1 MTPHISANVGEIAKT
16 VIMPGDPLR
25 VKYIAENFLDNFK
38 LVSDVR
44 GILAYTGFY
53 KGKEVTVMA
62 SGMGCPSMGIYSYEL
77 FKFYNVENIIRIG
90 SCGSYIK
97 DLNLFDLVLVDECYS
112 NSNYAKYQNGSD
124 LNILSSSK
132 ELNDI
137 IINKA
142 HELEFNIRTG
152 RVYCSD
158 VFYSD
163 VEDKKKIV
171 EEYNCLATEMESFA
185 LFHNANVLGKKAIC
199 VLTVSDNLVTGAKAT
214 PKERE
219 TGFNNMISLVLNS
232 LL

>member
-1 MTPHISANVGEIAKT
+1 MTPHISAKVGEIAKT

-25 VKYIAENFLDNFK
+25 VKYIAENFLDNYK

-44 GILAYTGFY
+44 GILAYTGIY
-53 KGKEVTVMA
+53 KGKEVTIMA

-97 DLNLFDLVLVDECYS
+97 DLNLFDLVLVNECYS
-112 NSNYAKYQNGSD
+112 DSNYAKYQNGCT
-124 LNILSSSK
+124 LNVLNSSK

-137 IINKA
+137 ILNKA
-142 HELEFNIRTG
+142 RELEFNIKLG

-163 VEDKKKIV
+163 IV
-171 EEYNCLATEMESFA
+171 NNKEIVNKYNCLAVEMESFA
-185 LFHNANVLGKKAIC
+185 LFHNANVLGKKATC

-214 PKERE
+214 SQERE
-219 TGFNNMISLVLNS
+219 TGFNNMINLVLNS

>member
-142 HELEFNIRTG
+142 HELEFNVRIG
-152 RVYCSD
+152 CVYCSD

-163 VEDKKKIV
+163 VEDKKKII

-185 LFHNANVLGKKAIC
+185 LFHNANVLGKKATC
-199 VLTVSDNLVTGAKAT
+199 VLTVSDNLVTGAKAS

-219 TGFNNMISLVLNS
+219 TGFNNMINLVLNS
-232 LL
+232 IL

>member
-1 MTPHISANVGEIAKT
+1 MTPHISAKVGEIAKT

-25 VKYIAENFLDNFK
+25 VKYIAENFLDNSK
-38 LVSDVR
+38 LVSNVR
-44 GILAYTGFY
+44 GIFAYTGTY
-53 KGKEVTVMA
+53 KGKEVTIIA

-112 NSNYAKYQNGSD
+112 DSNYAKYQNGCT

-132 ELNDI
+132 ELNDV

-142 HELEFNIRTG
+142 NELKFNIRTG

-163 VEDKKKIV
+163 VVNNKEIVDK
-171 EEYNCLATEMESFA
+171 YNCLAVEMESFA
-185 LFHNANVLGKKAIC
+185 LFHNANVLGKKATC
-199 VLTVSDNLVTGAKAT
+199 VLTVSDNLVTGLKASSE
-214 PKERE
+214 ERE
-219 TGFNNMISLVLNS
+219 TGFNNMINLVLNS
-232 LL
+232 IL

>member
-1 MTPHISANVGEIAKT
+1 MTPHISAKVGEIAKT

-25 VKYIAENFLDNFK
+25 AKYIAENFLDNYK

-44 GILAYTGFY
+44 GILAYTGTY
-53 KGKEVTVMA
+53 KGKEVTIMA

-77 FKFYNVENIIRIG
+77 FNFYNVENIIRIG

-97 DLNLFDLVLVDECYS
+97 DLNLFDLVLVSECYS
-112 NSNYAKYQNGSD
+112 DSNYAKYQNGCT
-124 LNILSSSK
+124 LNILNSSK

-163 VEDKKKIV
+163 VVNNKEIVDK
-171 EEYNCLATEMESFA
+171 YNCLAVEMESFA
-185 LFHNANVLGKKAIC
+185 LFHNANVLGKKATCI
-199 VLTVSDNLVTGAKAT
+199 LTVSDNLVTGLKASST
-214 PKERE
+214 ERE
-219 TGFNNMISLVLNS
+219 TGFKNMINLVLNS
-232 LL
+232 IL